1 MMIWEWQWWRWWWWW
16 IFTEECSWPMQALA
30 ASAISSQI
38 WSLWRPSSNNS
49 FSHDLIYYLNSMFGL
64 IWSPWLPSSKT
75 PPSSWPIS
83 MSTYALDNICL
94 SYKTEGANMVFF
106 IISFLIFSNNQKMPS
121 SWSKLIP
128 FMLKP
133 RLEASW
139 PRPPPESD
147 QQKDPLHTILE
158 AID

>member
-1 MMIWEWQWWRWWWWW
+1 
-16 IFTEECSWPMQALA
+16 MQALA

-49 FSHDLIYYLNSMFGL
+49 FSHDLIYDLNSMFGV
-64 IWSPWLPSSKT
+64 IWSPWLPSSNT
-75 PPSSWPIS
+75 PPSLWPIS
-83 MSTYALDNICL
+83 KSTYALDNECL
-94 SYKTEGANMVFF
+94 SYKTEGTNMFLF
-106 IISFLIFSNNQKMPS
+106 IISYLLFSNNQKMPS
-121 SWSKLIP
+121 SWSKLFP

-158 AID
+158 AIDLHEEVALEFDDWIVIQEGIII

>member
-1 MMIWEWQWWRWWWWW
+1 
-16 IFTEECSWPMQALA
+16 MQALA

-49 FSHDLIYYLNSMFGL
+49 FSHDLIYYLNSMFGV
-64 IWSPWLPSSKT
+64 IWSTWLPSSNPHDPFLSLHMLWT
-75 PPSSWPIS
+75 
-83 MSTYALDNICL
+83 ICL
-94 SYKTEGANMVFF
+94 SYKTEGANMVLF
-106 IISFLIFSNNQKMPS
+106 IISHLLFSNNQKMPPT
-121 SWSKLIP
+121 WSKLIT

-158 AID
+158 ANWLALKFKWSKKASSHKF